1 MTTNR
6 ILLAIAFFA
15 ASAVA
20 TPAVRAQDAAA
31 GTGGA
36 SFMKIGIG
44 SPRALAMG
52 RAYVAIAEGSEAMN
66 WNPAGLALTQQR
78 EFAYSYLRYIQ
89 DIDSPAY
96 MAYAHPLGRTVFGA
110 NMGYISVDGFEVRDA
125 NGVPLN
131 GTEAR
136 VQDGFFTF
144 SAARSFWYEKLFFG
158 ASIKAIHED
167 NAGTIH
173 DTMVGDF
180 GVLMKPNSY
189 VTFGFS
195 SQNFGAGSSRIA
207 AINRG
212 GASVRL
218 FELLTASIELAD
230 ASDSSARLGL
240 GAEFML
246 PEDLLQV
253 GQVYLRVGY
262 HSTDDLGQVL
272 EDDRS
277 GFYPLVGSPKMSFG
291 VGLFTAQAFGYGI
304 AFDYALISMGSLGT
318 ADMLSLKMKF

>member
-1 MTTNR
+1 MIMMKR
-6 ILLAIAFFA
+6 AILLITCLA
-15 ASAVA
+15 ATAA
-20 TPAVRAQDAAA
+20 MPAYAQDSAA

-78 EFAYSYLRYIQ
+78 EFSYSYLRYIQ
-89 DIDSPAY
+89 EIDSPAY

-110 NMGYISVDGFEVRDA
+110 NMGYISIDGFEVRDA

-131 GTEAR
+131 GDEAR
-136 VQDGFFTF
+136 VQDGFFGI

-158 ASIKAIHED
+158 ASLKAIHED
-167 NAGTIH
+167 NDGTIH
-173 DTMVGDF
+173 DTIVGDF
-180 GVLMKPNSY
+180 GTLMKPNSY
-189 VTFGFS
+189 VTFGFAT
-195 SQNFGAGSSRIA
+195 QNIGAGNERVASIT
-207 AINRG
+207 RG

-218 FELLTASIELAD
+218 IELLTLSIELAD

-262 HSTDDLGQVL
+262 HSTDDLGRVL
-272 EDDRS
+272 QNDRS
-277 GFYPLVGSPKMSFG
+277 GFYPLVGSPKLSFG

-304 AFDYALISMGSLGT
+304 AFDYALISLGSLGT